1 MRNIK
6 IVVPPSIHKIASEVP
21 VFNHHKVVSW
31 NAYADSRLGATAFIE
46 HIVRSA
52 CDHLAHAL
60 VDHLVKKSQITMSEE
75 HEVIV
80 TKVKVIAL
88 TYDEM
93 IELLYKAYLQG
104 RDDKR
109 DMSIEW
115 IKP

>member
-1 MRNIK
+1 MSNIK
-6 IVVPPSIHKIASEVP
+6 IVVPPSIRKIASEVP
-21 VFNHHKVVSW
+21 ALNHHQVVSW
-31 NAYADSRLGATAFIE
+31 NAAVDSRLSATAFLE
-46 HIVRSA
+46 HTVRSA

-60 VDHLVKKSQITMSEE
+60 VDHLVKKSQITMREE
-75 HEVIV
+75 HEGIV
-80 TKVKVIAL
+80 TKVKVMAL